1 MVQQPQRQLFQYMNT
16 IAELN
21 SLELIE
27 EIINEYK
34 NSFGVE
40 PFNLS
45 HWDPVPSF
53 IDRVISS
60 LDISY
65 PDRVIEYSFSYTFP
79 LKGQLTQRLGFEQDK
94 SVLITPSGSTSIMCV
109 SNWLNYMGVNTIA
122 ILCPVY
128 FSAPHSMNKFGI
140 KTDNVYMRRKNGQF
154 LFPEDAIDRATK
166 AKALWITNPIY
177 CTGVGYTENQIN
189 LISYVLDSGCIVVAD
204 ECLAMS
210 GGELGRILG
219 GHKNFIGIY
228 APHKSICVN
237 GVKFSAIVHHGDFEH
252 HFDQWA
258 DVIYGSIGLSSISA
272 VYHYLSKNFHEYEGL
287 LAKEA
292 SLCASFI
299 RETAEKYN
307 NIELDDSQ
315 KGYLLTVYA
324 PKLSGE
330 YGNNKSFLEN
340 LTKATATT
348 VIPGARNH
356 FHDSI
361 GFCFRVNL
369 ARNSPQLKA
378 SVTRL
383 LQFLSNIPN

>member
-1 MVQQPQRQLFQYMNT
+1 MVKQPQRQLFQHMNA

-34 NSFGVE
+34 NSFGAE

-45 HWDPVPSF
+45 HWDPAPSF
-53 IDRVISS
+53 IDRVLSS
-60 LDISY
+60 LDICY
-65 PDRVIEYSFSYTFP
+65 PDRVIEYSFSYEFP
-79 LKGQLTQRLGFEQDK
+79 FKRQLIQRLGFAQDK

-109 SNWLNYMGVNTIA
+109 SNWLNYMGVKTAA

-140 KTDNVYMRRKNGQF
+140 KTDNIYIHRKNGQF
-154 LFPEDAIDRATK
+154 LFPEDAIDRAIK

-189 LISYVLDSGCIVVAD
+189 LIGSILDSGCIVVAD
-204 ECLAMS
+204 ECLTMS
-210 GGELGRILG
+210 GDELGRILG

-258 DVIYGSIGLSSISA
+258 DVIYGSIGLSSVSA
-272 VYHYLSKNFHEYEGL
+272 VHHYLSKNFHEYESL
-287 LAKEA
+287 LIKETNL
-292 SLCASFI
+292 SASFI
-299 RETAEKYN
+299 RKVAEKYN
-307 NIELDDSQ
+307 NIELDYSQ
-315 KGYLLTVYA
+315 KGYLSTIYF
-324 PKLSGE
+324 PRLSGE
-330 YGNNKSFLEN
+330 YGNDKSFLEN
-340 LTKATATT
+340 LTKTTATA

-356 FHDSI
+356 FHNSI

-369 ARNSPQLKA
+369 ARNSPQFKA
-378 SVTRL
+378 SIIRL
-383 LQFLSNIPN
+383 LQFLSNMPN